1 MSAIVQCWLGG
12 PHPRLPPQSSWHF
25 LPKTTEYSSHYKTR
39 KSAHLLSFFP
49 VILQKGTLKQKMLEK
64 GIIFVNTFEKPW
76 HVPFKPVFYLMEV
89 FTMTIHVN
97 YFIYG
102 CAHLKN
108 LSNKM
113 QLPTSYWNFWFFK
126 AYYCIAMKLTCATM
140 ASFRSEF
147 TMMTWLPFMTRY
159 FVRTTFNSNFQV
171 LPCLASGLVSWWT
184 LYNGIKRRQWLGR
197 SIKGN
202 LMGRKIAKPT
212 A

>member
-12 PHPRLPPQSSWHF
+12 PHPPPPQSSWHF

-64 GIIFVNTFEKPW
+64 GIIFVNTLKNLDMCLSNLSFIWWNCAPKPC
-76 HVPFKPVFYLMEV
+76 
-89 FTMTIHVN
+89 TIYV
-97 YFIYG
+97 
-102 CAHLKN
+102 CAYLKN

-126 AYYCIAMKLTCATM
+126 DYYCIAMKLTCATM

-171 LPCLASGLVSWWT
+171 LPCLRISIMVDT
-184 LYNGIKRRQWLGR
+184 L
-197 SIKGN
+197 
-202 LMGRKIAKPT
+202 
-212 A
+212 